1 MGEFVEKVRVTV
13 VILASLTLCGFI
25 HYQDPHVNGLW
36 MVYTTIL
43 GGTSF
48 MLVGRA
54 FGTGDIAKIVAAKN
68 GK

>member
-1 MGEFVEKVRVTV
+1 MTWIIEFRITV
-13 VILASLTLCGFI
+13 VILATIALFWHMSGI
-25 HYQDPHVNGLW
+25 DG
-36 MVYTTIL
+36 TTFSDYLAI
-43 GGTSF
+43 GSVVSM